1 MTSRPIPK
9 AGADPDYGRSL
20 RRLLTGV
27 TVAVMIALFAIW
39 RIDNARVE
47 SLRMAVVDRGVMLTG
62 GGSLLGDLD
71 LALREQTGLAITVAE
86 DPLNCVA
93 LGTGKSLEYE
103 TQLAHVLEYN

>member
-1 MTSRPIPK
+1 MTETV
-9 AGADPDYGRSL
+9 AL
-20 RRLLTGV
+20 EGV
-27 TVAVMIALFAIW
+27 TKRYGAIIAV
-39 RIDNARVE
+39 R
-47 SLRMAVVDRGVMLTG
+47 
-62 GGSLLGDLD
+62 DLD